1 MTEQIQLDIPL
12 VLPDIP
18 DANDACVARLTS
30 NLAARPGIEKAHIVP
45 AEGDKPALLCIHY
58 DPGILSLSRIR
69 DIARGATLLSRMAD
83 ELGAAVLGQ
92 EASLHGIEA
101 ELALRPAG
109 AGGIGATILQA
120 CDDLGAGLL
129 IMGAYEHSR
138 FSEDLLGGTTKDILA
153 RAPLPVLMAH

>member
-69 DIARGATLLSRMAD
+69 DIARGA
-83 ELGAAVLGQ
+83 GAAL
-92 EASLHGIEA
+92 A
-101 ELALRPAG
+101 ERYGHALWPVK
-109 AGGIGATILQA
+109 GIGHQRKARTVSEQLRA
-120 CDDLGAGLL
+120 LPGVLEADANAAG
-129 IMGAYEHSR
+129 MVRVEFDR
-138 FSEDLLGGTTKDILA
+138 EQVSEKDILGA
-153 RAPLPVLMAH
+153 LSGVTSRFVRQTTIWQT

>member
-69 DIARGATLLSRMAD
+69 DIARGA
-83 ELGAAVLGQ
+83 GAARRGQ
-92 EASLHGIEA
+92 ARSASRPGSSHRLTQWLRAERRKFSGHG
-101 ELALRPAG
+101 L
-109 AGGIGATILQA
+109 
-120 CDDLGAGLL
+120 
-129 IMGAYEHSR
+129 
-138 FSEDLLGGTTKDILA
+138 
-153 RAPLPVLMAH
+153 